1 MRTYTDFPLG
11 LNLALCTACT
21 NDMHYTETKKS
32 HVSIYTN
39 LSCFQYHTTCLLLKV
54 TAPPCVKTVNWL
66 QVCYC
71 VCACVCVCAHCK
83 ASWVPAER
91 QTHRGGAL
99 PLYIPKTS
107 GMQALLIVFSP
118 SLSVCVC
125 VCVCCAVWKSQTQS
139 FTAAARAERLWRMT
153 ERRLIPLT
161 FTSLLHLLITRQFY
175 SHFTWKVRPPLR
187 YIDLQLRD
195 GQLVVMLLLPTHK
208 FFSHW

>member
-1 MRTYTDFPLG
+1 MYKWY
-11 LNLALCTACT
+11 ALHRNKEEPCLHLHQFKLFSVSYHMLVIKGYSASLCQNCELTAG
-21 NDMHYTETKKS
+21 
-32 HVSIYTN
+32 
-39 LSCFQYHTTCLLLKV
+39 LLL
-54 TAPPCVKTVNWL
+54 
-66 QVCYC
+66 C

-118 SLSVCVC
+118 SLS

-195 GQLVVMLLLPTHK
+195 GQLVVMLPLPTHK

>member
-125 VCVCCAVWKSQTQS
+125 VCVCVCVLRSMEITNTKLHRSSEGWKAVTHDGEAADPVDLHVTASPSNHAAVLFPLHLKS
-139 FTAAARAERLWRMT
+139 AAAT
-153 ERRLIPLT
+153 QV
-161 FTSLLHLLITRQFY
+161 H
-175 SHFTWKVRPPLR
+175 RPAAAWWTAGC
-187 YIDLQLRD
+187 DAA
-195 GQLVVMLLLPTHK
+195 VTN
-208 FFSHW
+208 S